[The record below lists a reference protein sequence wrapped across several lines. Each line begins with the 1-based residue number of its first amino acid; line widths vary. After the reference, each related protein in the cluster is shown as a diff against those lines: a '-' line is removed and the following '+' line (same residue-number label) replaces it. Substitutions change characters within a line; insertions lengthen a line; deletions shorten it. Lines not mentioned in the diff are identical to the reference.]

1 MGLGNVGSNPTG
13 STKGERMYFGITVV
27 IFYKIIYGFSV
38 VRFHPPFLIIK
49 NFNYFKKPTIKNKD
63 MEWYKTLSINQ
74 RIGVKECYDL
84 ATGLTWE
91 IAISFFG
98 FNMAIELFYS
108 KLKME
113 GIL

>member
-1 MGLGNVGSNPTG
+1 
-13 STKGERMYFGITVV
+13 
-27 IFYKIIYGFSV
+27 
-38 VRFHPPFLIIK
+38 
-49 NFNYFKKPTIKNKD
+49 